1 MIQRKITI
9 TDKKMKA
16 CWVPMAVGRGP
27 FDLYWAW
34 LRATIAEVREVPMAP
49 ANCWMVFKKAL
60 PCAENSGLRLAK
72 ALVIMAPM
80 LIPIPVM

>member
-1 MIQRKITI
+1 MSI
-9 TDKKMKA
+9 
-16 CWVPMAVGRGP
+16 AVGRGP
-27 FDLYWAW
+27 FAPYCTW
-34 LRATIAEVREVPMAP
+34 LKATIAEVREIPIAP

-60 PCAENSGLRLAK
+60 PCAENPGLRLTK